1 MYLKKIAVL
10 TALTVCVAVNGA
22 PAHASMSALD
32 CLKSSAQSDGLAG
45 CLNESGKGT
54 SAAVPADNMASRTGT
69 APSLGAASLDTGEKK
84 HPANV
89 PTPLGWT
96 TAMDGSLKAGF
107 FNGLDSGFKT
117 VFAGIEYLPI
127 RGMMACG
134 DPYESNAGTIAF
146 GALGILLSIPASIIG
161 AVVGAPL
168 GAVAGMIAEK
178 VSPGSTKD
186 WFTF

>member
-1 MYLKKIAVL
+1 MKKIIVSAVL
-10 TALTVCVAVNGA
+10 IACASFNGGR
-22 PAHASMSALD
+22 AHATLSSAID
-32 CLKSSAQSDGLAG
+32 CLQASAQSGGLSG

-54 SAAVPADNMASRTGT
+54 SEAVPAGTPISRTGT
-69 APSLGAASLDTGEKK
+69 APSLSNASLDAGEKK

-107 FNGLDSGFKT
+107 YNGLDSGFKT

-127 RGMMACG
+127 RGMEAFG
-134 DPYESNAGTIAF
+134 NPYESNAGTLAF
-146 GALGILLSIPASIIG
+146 GALGILLSIPAAIVG
-161 AVVGAPL
+161 VVLGAPL
-168 GAVAGMIAEK
+168 GAAAGMIAEK

>member
-1 MYLKKIAVL
+1 MNMNKIAVL
-10 TALTVCVAVNGA
+10 TALIACASFNR
-22 PAHASMSALD
+22 AHATMNSALA
-32 CLKSSAQSDGLAG
+32 CLQASVLSGGLSG

-54 SAAVPADNMASRTGT
+54 SAAVPAETTTSRTAT
-69 APSLGAASLDTGEKK
+69 APPLGNATLDSGERKNTT
-84 HPANV
+84 NV

-96 TAMDGSLKAGF
+96 TATDGSLKAGF

-117 VFAGIEYLPI
+117 VFAGFEYLPI
-127 RGMMACG
+127 RGMMAFG

-146 GALGILLSIPASIIG
+146 GALGMLLSIPASIIG
-161 AVVGAPL
+161 VVLGAPL

-178 VSPGSTKD
+178 ASPGSTTD

>member
-1 MYLKKIAVL
+1 MNMKNIAVF
-10 TALTVCVAVNGA
+10 TALITYASLNR
-22 PAHASMSALD
+22 AHAATNSALG
-32 CLKSSAQSDGLAG
+32 CLQTSAQSGGLAA

-54 SAAVPADNMASRTGT
+54 PTGATLSRTGT
-69 APSLGAASLDTGEKK
+69 TPSLSGATMETGVKK
-84 HPANV
+84 HESIV
-89 PTPLGWT
+89 PTPTGYT

-117 VFAGIEYLPI
+117 VFAGIEYLPV
-127 RGMMACG
+127 RGMEASG
-134 DPYESNAGTIAF
+134 NPYESNAGTLAF
-146 GALGILLSIPASIIG
+146 GALGILLSIPASII
-161 AVVGAPL
+161 AVVLGAPL